1 MLAELPRTDIDR
13 HLHMLAARVTLPCR
27 QLLARGAQ
35 DPVPN
40 RHDEFALLGHADE
53 CPWRHQPPLG
63 MAPADQA
70 LHAHNSPV
78 QALLWLV
85 VQFKLVA
92 GDGHLQ
98 VVLQLH
104 ALVDGDL
111 HLRIKKA
118 QGIAPL

>member
-1 MLAELPRTDIDR
+1 
-13 HLHMLAARVTLPCR
+13 
-27 QLLARGAQ
+27 
-35 DPVPN
+35 
-40 RHDEFALLGHADE
+40 
-53 CPWRHQPPLG
+53 

-111 HLRIKKA
+111 HLRIKKHRELRPCDFTWYMA
-118 QGIAPL
+118 MSACLSKSTVGCMSCPMRVAPMLGCCGTCGHPANRAC